1 MRVIGGGGCHV
12 LLLQAVVLGTPHIGI
27 AAFSCCSGCRGQGV
41 VEEEGAAAASH
52 GGRRGSRV
60 REISQKW
67 KGSVVADTA
76 QSSSKATGRAYHLR
90 ISSSQGLHRSAT
102 AAQARKAPATQTQI
116 ASSLSTMKIDRCC
129 EQRGA
134 GGAPFSFVSC

>member
-90 ISSSQGLHRSAT
+90 ISSSQGLH
-102 AAQARKAPATQTQI
+102 P
-116 ASSLSTMKIDRCC
+116 LCD
-129 EQRGA
+129 
-134 GGAPFSFVSC
+134 GGTGQEGSGDTNTNCFFAFNDEN